1 MSLAVSLQ
9 HRLDALRKKCS
20 TGYGCGSACISLRK
34 ECRTTPRTAMG
45 KERMKRL
52 LALAAGGA
60 SSQRGIAQ
68 VRQKEAGE
76 LAGAIATRRGEKA
89 GQLRSGRQQVAAEK
103 AGAAAEKQAAEA
115 AAAKAATPPSSTG
128 KAPAG
133 TPRGEADR
141 AAKEGDPDYEFARA
155 SAVGNA
161 GEDIVDSA
169 RHRRNAFRTI
179 EEAEASGQVEKILTR
194 DILMKNFPTDLI
206 SGVNEGNVLARLE
219 AHYSLKT
226 FPNLAAKDVE
236 SYTEG
241 VARRKRN
248 SAEYDRATGRKPTSD
263 EQAVDAKT
271 VRKQYF
277 DAFQEV
283 RTFVEENKDMPPGKL
298 RMALGQ
304 RVGGIIDRIR
314 GLEGSG
320 YTRTYRDSFNP
331 AANALVPMQKRL
343 MMSGRSTS
351 TVYGQMNEFA
361 KFLKTETGLSDAG
374 KSMARAVE
382 TGTKILEGATVGSAF
397 GKEGGGKKR
406 FSAADLYV
414 AGERRVGGRSVGST
428 AQAATDTIVNK
439 LGFRGLQYGNSVTD
453 DERRHHVQK
462 AAEAMVDLADMTGLP
477 DRAVGLNGTLGL
489 AIGARG
495 RGGAMAHF
503 EPDLKVINLTR
514 KNGVGTFAHEWAHA
528 LDNYAAGGT
537 GFVSQNRG
545 TPELIESMNQVQWSM
560 IKSGFADQV
569 QVAVR
574 SMKKGGLGI
583 SADYWTSREEM
594 FARAFEAHVQLK
606 LDKAKRVNTYL
617 TQPTGHELW
626 PTRKQAEE
634 MEPMFDAL
642 LARVKAEKFP
652 GPNNRTDSRDER
664 IQRLLQEAYQAAAAD
679 RRAHPRKL
687 QQRIDGLRA
696 LCGSLNG

>member
-34 ECRTTPRTAMG
+34 ECQITPRSAIG

-52 LALAAGGA
+52 LELAAGGA

-103 AGAAAEKQAAEA
+103 AKAAAEKQAAEA

-194 DILMKNFPTDLI
+194 DILIKNFPTDLI

-361 KFLKTETGLSDAG
+361 WNQGTRSPAMKATDEGYALIPLL
-374 KSMARAVE
+374 SMAGQAQRLPEAA
-382 TGTKILEGATVGSAF
+382 KGASEFVAMAREKATDAEMAF
-397 GKEGGGKKR
+397 GRVIAAHDLAWEEANEKKVGAKLEKGEFRRRMVEANRLKREEGMPYDMALR
-406 FSAADLYV
+406 DP
-414 AGERRVGGRSVGST
+414 RVGLEPPLTPEVLAR
-428 AQAATDTIVNK
+428 
-439 LGFRGLQYGNSVTD
+439 
-453 DERRHHVQK
+453 
-462 AAEAMVDLADMTGLP
+462 AAEARD
-477 DRAVGLNGTLGL
+477 
-489 AIGARG
+489 AIFGQR
-495 RGGAMAHF
+495 
-503 EPDLKVINLTR
+503 E
-514 KNGVGTFAHEWAHA
+514 
-528 LDNYAAGGT
+528 LDEM
-537 GFVSQNRG
+537 RR
-545 TPELIESMNQVQWSM
+545 EL
-560 IKSGFADQV
+560 
-569 QVAVR
+569 
-574 SMKKGGLGI
+574 
-583 SADYWTSREEM
+583 
-594 FARAFEAHVQLK
+594 
-606 LDKAKRVNTYL
+606 
-617 TQPTGHELW
+617 
-626 PTRKQAEE
+626 
-634 MEPMFDAL
+634 
-642 LARVKAEKFP
+642 
-652 GPNNRTDSRDER
+652 
-664 IQRLLQEAYQAAAAD
+664 D
-679 RRAHPRKL
+679 RRF
-687 QQRIDGLRA
+687 GGRA
-696 LCGSLNG
+696 